1 MIMKHYRYTN
11 KDEKPVPRYREGQ
24 KVWSHSFLWLDT
36 YNVGTTTIRK
46 VLPPRWVEYKDE
58 TPHWVIEYRHQ
69 PRINDRMV
77 QCPIDEEE
85 LFDTKEEALTAMF
98 GRFKDDT
105 FRQLERFRKQF
116 KALGVEYP
124 NIQLIEKWKD

>member
-1 MIMKHYRYTN
+1 MKYYRYTN

-24 KVWSHSFLWLDT
+24 NVWSHSFLCLDT

-46 VLPPRWVEYKDE
+46 VLPPRWVEYKD
-58 TPHWVIEYRHQ
+58 
-69 PRINDRMV
+69 
-77 QCPIDEEE
+77 
-85 LFDTKEEALTAMF
+85 EEALTAMF

-116 KALGVEYP
+116 KALGVECP